1 MHDIQKAVVAYI
13 PAWHSG
19 YEKFFQ
25 KYPYNLY
32 IFSEQFLETIPR
44 LDRDIRA
51 ISPAKMATIIRSQEI
66 CSTVEV
72 LTNASLKILQNKT
85 LILPDELVSREFATQ
100 YFPDA
105 EPQFVSVF
113 LRWDRVIS
121 TAEQAVP
128 ENRKISKKAADIAFM
143 HKAQKEAGKSPDWW
157 RQVGAFVITSDNT
170 HLVAHNSPM
179 PSHDYSINTFGD
191 PRSDFDA
198 GEHIELSKCIHAEA
212 KLIAQAA
219 RDGMSLNDATLY
231 VTTYPCPPCAKL
243 VATAGIKK
251 VYYRD
256 GYSLLDAED
265 IFNAYA
271 IEITL
276 VKMSSQDVSV

>member
-1 MHDIQKAVVAYI
+1 MGLAVAGRSPGI
-13 PAWHSG
+13 SLATSA
-19 YEKFFQ
+19 
-25 KYPYNLY
+25 
-32 IFSEQFLETIPR
+32 LERASRDRCPR
-44 LDRDIRA
+44 PGLDR
-51 ISPAKMATIIRSQEI
+51 
-66 CSTVEV
+66 
-72 LTNASLKILQNKT
+72 
-85 LILPDELVSREFATQ
+85 
-100 YFPDA
+100 
-105 EPQFVSVF
+105 
-113 LRWDRVIS
+113 
-121 TAEQAVP
+121 
-128 ENRKISKKAADIAFM
+128 
-143 HKAQKEAGKSPDWW
+143 HGAG
-157 RQVGAFVITSDNT
+157 
-170 HLVAHNSPM
+170 
-179 PSHDYSINTFGD
+179 
-191 PRSDFDA
+191 DFDA